1 VNFLLDTNIVSEWMK
16 PRPNAG
22 VVNWLAEADEDR
34 IFISA
39 VTIAEIRYGVERL
52 PQGVRRDRLDAW
64 LTDDLPLRFE
74 GRVLAIDASV
84 GNCWGRVMA
93 RGRAAGRP
101 VAAMDAFIA
110 ATTER
115 YDLVLAT
122 RNVSDFEVLGIR
134 LINPWGDGLA

>member
-1 VNFLLDTNIVSEWMK
+1 MNFLLDTNVVSEWMK

-22 VVNWLAEADEDR
+22 VVEWLAEADEDR

-39 VTIAEIRYGVERL
+39 VTIAEIRYGIERM
-52 PQGVRRDRLDAW
+52 PRGVRRDRLNAW
-64 LTDDLPLRFE
+64 LTDDLPLRFD
-74 GRVLAIDASV
+74 GRVLPVDAR
-84 GNCWGRVMA
+84 GADCWGRVMA
-93 RGRAAGRP
+93 RGQAAGRP

-115 YDLVLAT
+115 FDLVLAT

-134 LINPWGDGLA
+134 LINPWRDA